1 MLLSRQLQGVFKGDF
16 ALGELVLRLQNE
28 AAAAM
33 QFHAPR
39 PLARRFDALQSFAKR
54 SQPFLHRTRSAGLP
68 GDNGTQL
75 G

>member
-16 ALGELVLRLQNE
+16 ALRELVLRLQNE
-28 AAAAM
+28 AAM